1 MKVMTGQEI
10 PMALDGTAENGADN
24 VSDVVPVPVLSLAEG
39 ADLPDA
45 LFLSPEKL
53 LLGFEGPAVLL
64 DRRGKL
70 LAQNEKGQALAIL
83 FSTGGDPG
91 IRGLLAGV
99 IGGDKA
105 VSEKLDLPEVSG
117 GGSIEVSFVPL
128 KDDAGASFVAVL
140 SRETTMER
148 NFINALLTSRQLFKD
163 LVSCSAD
170 FAWETDK
177 NGNFKFVSE
186 KGVLGYTAHKL
197 NGNPPRNLIHH
208 RHDKSLP
215 FPFDSEVP
223 LEDAE
228 VWLRHADGTAA
239 CLLISSVPVHSETG
253 EWLGARGV
261 ARDMTDTR
269 ERDQALERER
279 NRNELL
285 NTIVDAIRNE
295 VEPGR
300 MLGTAAEAIAAA
312 VGARH
317 CWVMRGD
324 TQQGFMNAA
333 EYGGTSAPIPK
344 EASDSVS
351 EVMLHGDPRGVV
363 ERQVGMH
370 LILTAA
376 CRYRGEVNGAI
387 AIARGA
393 DQADWTEDA
402 KALLAGVAARVGIAM
417 EQITI
422 HEKLERLS
430 RVDELTGLYNRRAF
444 YEDLEG
450 RLAHH
455 RRTGRSGA
463 LVYVDLDNF
472 KMVNDI
478 HGHSAGDD
486 VLMLLSDILK
496 GGSRIGDL
504 TARLGGDEFALWTED
519 TDEEGAMTKARLLMA
534 DAEQLKSH
542 SGDEEHPL
550 GISVGIAVSDPA
562 SAESMNDMIARADGA
577 MYDVKHSGKGGYAV
591 MLPGGNIV
599 RGT

>member
-1 MKVMTGQEI
+1 MSGQDLPAEI
-10 PMALDGTAENGADN
+10 SDLTDGEVVEAPALM
-24 VSDVVPVPVLSLAEG
+24 LAEG
-39 ADLPDA
+39 VELPDN
-45 LFLSPEKL
+45 LFLSPENL
-53 LLGFEGPAVLL
+53 LLGFDGPAVIL
-64 DRRGKL
+64 DRRGRVTAQNDKGEL
-70 LAQNEKGQALAIL
+70 LAVH
-83 FSTGGDPG
+83 FSPDGDPA
-91 IRGLLAGV
+91 IRGMLAEV
-99 IGGDKA
+99 IGGNRA
-105 VSEKLDLPEVSG
+105 RSEKLEIPEVAG
-117 GGSIEVSFVPL
+117 GGSLEVVFVPL
-128 KDDAGASFVAVL
+128 KNSEGASYVAVL

-186 KGVLGYTAHKL
+186 RGVLGYTAHKL
-197 NGNPPRNLIHH
+197 NGNPPRNLMHH

-228 VWLRHADGTAA
+228 VWLRHADGSAA
-239 CLLISSVPVHSETG
+239 CLVISSVPVHSETG

-261 ARDMTDTR
+261 ARDMTETR
-269 ERDQALERER
+269 ERDLALERER

-295 VEPGR
+295 IEPGK

-324 TQQGFMNAA
+324 TQRGFMNAA
-333 EYGGTSAPIPK
+333 EYGGAAAPIPK

-370 LILTAA
+370 QILTAA

-387 AIARGA
+387 AISRGV
-393 DQADWTEDA
+393 DQADWSDDA
-402 KALLAGVAARVGIAM
+402 KALLAGVAARVGIAI
-417 EQITI
+417 EQINI

-430 RVDELTGLYNRRAF
+430 RVDELTGLFNRRAF
-444 YEDLEG
+444 YEELEG

-455 RRTGRSGA
+455 RRTGRPGA
-463 LVYVDLDNF
+463 LVYIDLDNF
-472 KMVNDI
+472 KMVNDV
-478 HGHSAGDD
+478 HGHQAGDD
-486 VLMLLSDILK
+486 ALKLLSDILK

-519 TDEEGAMTKARLLMA
+519 TDEEAAMTKARFLMSDA
-534 DAEQLKSH
+534 DQLRSM
-542 SGDEEHPL
+542 SGDDEHPL
-550 GISVGIAVSDPA
+550 GVSVGIAVSDPA
-562 SAESMNDMIARADGA
+562 SEETLNDLIARADGA
-577 MYDVKHSGKGGYAV
+577 MYEVKHSGKGGYAV

-599 RGT
+599 RGD